1 MTKKNCSIV
10 VLISGSG
17 TNLQALINASTALRY
32 EIKTVI
38 SNTAGA
44 FGLKRAEHHNIPTKI
59 IEHQSYDSRQE
70 FDQTLSTA
78 IEKIN
83 PDLIVLAGFMRILGV
98 GFVKIFQGRI
108 LNIHPSLLP
117 KYPGMNTHKK
127 VLDAGD
133 DIHGTTIHFVTE
145 DLDGGPIIAQES
157 IPVLH
162 NDTVETL
169 TAKILA
175 KEHTLYP
182 LVVSWFAH
190 GRLTMKNGKAL
201 LDNEI
206 LPPTG
211 AMINL

>member
-1 MTKKNCSIV
+1 MTKTKCSIV

-17 TNLQALINASTALRY
+17 TNLQALIDASTALKY

-38 SNTAGA
+38 SNTTDAL
-44 FGLKRAEHHNIPTKI
+44 GLKRAEHHKIPTKI
-59 IEHQSYDSRQE
+59 IEHQSFNSRKE
-70 FDQTLSTA
+70 FDQTLTTA

-98 GFVKIFQGRI
+98 EFVKIFWGRI

-117 KYPGMNTHKK
+117 KHPGMNTHKN

-133 DIHGTTIHFVTE
+133 DMHGATVHFVTE

-169 TAKILA
+169 AAKILA

-182 LVVSWFAH
+182 VVVSWFAH
-190 GRLTMKNGKAL
+190 GRLTMKNGRAL

-206 LPPTG
+206 LPPSG
-211 AMINL
+211 AVINL